1 MLGKINNLSFFLSF
15 SFNYLICIIPPGS
28 FISTYPRNYLE
39 DFLLE
44 VLILEDVGETGV
56 LADRL
61 AKLRNNL
68 LPVTNMAI
76 FVRNC
81 K

>member
-1 MLGKINNLSFFLSF
+1 MKCERINKLS
-15 SFNYLICIIPPGS
+15 YLILS
-28 FISTYPRNYLE
+28 YLNDLE

-44 VLILEDVGETGV
+44 VLILEDVGEAGI

-68 LPVTNMAI
+68 LPVTCM
-76 FVRNC
+76 
-81 K
+81 